1 MSNSSRQV
9 QKQENR
15 NVVSIE
21 GSEMITEYAE
31 KYSPRARPG
40 PVSRLMETD
49 VLTDARQVFEKQ
61 LFFWRFL
68 QKWWIHNNNNN
79 RELIERFQK
88 LKALYN

>member
-1 MSNSSRQV
+1 
-9 QKQENR
+9 
-15 NVVSIE
+15 
-21 GSEMITEYAE
+21 MITEYAE

-49 VLTDARQVFEKQ
+49 VLTDARQICEKQ
-61 LFFWRFL
+61 LLFFWSFL
-68 QKWWIHNNNNN
+68 QKWWIHNNNNNNNNNNN